1 MRGWRLDCSATESLV
16 LVVRGMNPSHF
27 MLVDI
32 LVGVGVRKAS
42 LVTDLQLNG
51 RFEQVAC
58 TNCSRW
64 ITTEERYVA
73 FLRYICQLE
82 RKAAGAACP
91 SAYLPCIIEYA
102 LSNRETLVAR
112 PKSEDKRNAILD
124 AATRLFAERGL
135 TAAPTSAISKQAGVA
150 EGTLFTYF
158 ETKDD
163 LINALYREIKL
174 ELADAIMS
182 DFPRKKNVRTRLRH
196 IWDRY
201 VNWGIANPRQRKV
214 LAQLQVSEVLTKES
228 KDATSAPFVEFQ
240 IMIRDAIAQRVFRN
254 DLPAELISK
263 SLAALVEATID
274 LTVSKPSKANKY
286 RDSGFQMF
294 WAGIT
299 K

>member
-1 MRGWRLDCSATESLV
+1 M
-16 LVVRGMNPSHF
+16 
-27 MLVDI
+27 
-32 LVGVGVRKAS
+32 
-42 LVTDLQLNG
+42 
-51 RFEQVAC
+51 
-58 TNCSRW
+58 
-64 ITTEERYVA
+64 
-73 FLRYICQLE
+73 
-82 RKAAGAACP
+82 
-91 SAYLPCIIEYA
+91 
-102 LSNRETLVAR
+102 AR

-135 TAAPTSAISKQAGVA
+135 TAAPTSEISKQAGVA

-158 ETKDD
+158 GTKDD

-174 ELADAIMS
+174 ELADAMMS
-182 DFPRKKNVRTRLRH
+182 DFPRKKNLRTRLRH
-196 IWDRY
+196 VWDRY
-201 VNWGIANPRQRKV
+201 VNWGVANPKQRKV

-228 KDATSAPFVEFQ
+228 KDVTGAPFVEFQ
-240 IMIRDAIAQRVFRN
+240 IMIRDAIEQRVFRN

-274 LTVSKPSKANKY
+274 LTVSNPSKANEY